1 MTILQARYVRNQ
13 IKTEPRLR
21 QWPVHIKQNIEETVM
36 KKSDGMSVPCLP
48 KLRRWLA
55 NFKRFRWVVCQIDIL
70 KKCISIGAIGTALD
84 GLLDETYG
92 YERIVQNIPE
102 EYQEQLQI
110 ALKWLLC
117 SESPLSI
124 EEIAEAITW
133 EPESDDLS
141 TITRA

>member
-1 MTILQARYVRNQ
+1 
-13 IKTEPRLR
+13 
-21 QWPVHIKQNIEETVM
+21 M